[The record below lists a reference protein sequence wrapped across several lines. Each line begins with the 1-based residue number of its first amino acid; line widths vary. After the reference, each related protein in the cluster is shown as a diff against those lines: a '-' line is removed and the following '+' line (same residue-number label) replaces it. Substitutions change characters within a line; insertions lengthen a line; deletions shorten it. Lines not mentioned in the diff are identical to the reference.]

1 MEKAFNNVDTSGA
14 PSGFEHALASV
25 QTSDGGLLVAGN
37 WSSVAPSPFPQED
50 TGGALLLKLDSDGN
64 IQWQRAYNGGVYCY
78 FNGFNT
84 TCTLITALPY
94 SVHQTSDGGY
104 VLAGLGQL
112 KLLDSVPQVP
122 WLAKVDSAGN
132 LLWQHFYYDLS
143 SAGRPISQ
151 YFASSTLTNDGG
163 IMALGFTQKNDPTS
177 LGQLYAVKTDSAG
190 LVPGCCQLHDAT
202 PLHAIDPALTA
213 FDAGLP
219 IDVAVTAGSKVSF
232 QTRATSVVFTPKC
245 RGN

>member
-94 SVHQTSDGGY
+94 SVHQTADGGY